1 MQKNPSSE
9 KVALITGAARRIGA
23 EISRTLHAA
32 GMNIVLHYNASEDE
46 AVHLCA
52 ELNQARH
59 ESAIALHADL
69 LLMESTNALI
79 QEAKKAW
86 GRLDVLV
93 NNASRFYRT
102 TLGKVTDFSWDD
114 LMNSNL
120 KSPFFLSQAA
130 APHLAEN
137 QGTIINIT
145 DIHAERP
152 LPDYSVYCI
161 SKGGLTML
169 TKVLA
174 KELGPNVRVNA
185 VAPGAVMWPEGENTL
200 SEVEKEKIIKR
211 TSLLRA
217 GSPEDIAKAV
227 LFLVRDGTYITGQ
240 IINVDGGRTLNS

>member
-1 MQKNPSSE
+1 MQKNPSAI

-23 EISRTLHAA
+23 EIARTLHAS
-32 GMNIVLHYNASEDE
+32 GMNVVLHYNASEGE
-46 AVHLCA
+46 AIHLCA
-52 ELNQARH
+52 ELNQKRR
-59 ESAIALHADL
+59 ESAVALHADL
-69 LLMESTNALI
+69 LQIESSNALVD
-79 QEAKKAW
+79 EAHKTW
-86 GRLDVLV
+86 GRLDVLI

-102 TLGKVTDFSWDD
+102 TLGKVTEFSWDD

-120 KSPFFLSQAA
+120 KSPFFLSQAV
-130 APHLAEN
+130 APYLAETH
-137 QGTIINIT
+137 GVIINIT
-145 DIHAERP
+145 DIHSERP
-152 LPDYSVYCI
+152 LPDYSVYCV

-185 VAPGAVMWPEGENTL
+185 VAPGAILWPEGENTL
-200 SEVEKEKIIKR
+200 SDKEKEKIIER

-217 GSPEDIAKAV
+217 GAPEDIAKTV